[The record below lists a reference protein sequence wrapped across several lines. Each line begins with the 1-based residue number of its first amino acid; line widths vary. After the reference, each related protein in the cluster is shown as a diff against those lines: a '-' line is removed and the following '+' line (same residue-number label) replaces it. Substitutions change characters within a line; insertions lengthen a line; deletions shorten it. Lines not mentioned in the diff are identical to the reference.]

1 MKCKFILCKCPRAGK
16 LTVGK
21 VTKRF
26 RHLQTCSTS
35 HTMFLSS
42 AQLSITLVFQEAEKG
57 KGKKNVFSLIKLA
70 PESCTYPE
78 PRSMDLP
85 THYAVTCRGDWELL
99 SVFQTMGQQTLS
111 LKDQVVV
118 NISSLA
124 GCITS
129 HIEYSDSLLLWV
141 FFLSYLS

>member
-1 MKCKFILCKCPRAGK
+1 MQVPQSWQVDCWQGHQEIQAPSDLLNLSYNVSLICLALQHTCLPRGR
-16 LTVGK
+16 
-21 VTKRF
+21 KRK
-26 RHLQTCSTS
+26 R
-35 HTMFLSS
+35 
-42 AQLSITLVFQEAEKG
+42 
-57 KGKKNVFSLIKLA
+57 KKNVFSLIKLA